1 MITNKTIANRRELL
15 GLSNESDIHSTIIE
29 YHTASLNR
37 IIKEKVTI
45 SDAISICAGAV
56 RYLSNLEQ
64 IEYEQLFN
72 ENSTVEGLEQWRIMA
87 DYLINHIK

>member
-1 MITNKTIANRRELL
+1 MINIKTIANRRELL
-15 GLSNESDIHSTIIE
+15 GFSNESDVHSKIIE
-29 YHTASLNR
+29 IKIASLNR

-45 SDAISICAGAV
+45 SDAINICNSAV

-72 ENSTVEGLEQWRIMA
+72 ENSTIDGLAQWKIMA
-87 DYLINHIK
+87 DYLIKHIK

>member
-15 GLSNESDIHSTIIE
+15 GISNESDIHSSMIE
-29 YHTASLNR
+29 YTTASLKR
-37 IIKEKVTI
+37 ITKEKVTI
-45 SDAISICAGAV
+45 SDAITICAGAV
-56 RYLSNLEQ
+56 RYLSNSDQ

-72 ENSTVEGLEQWRIMA
+72 ENSTVEGLDQWRIMA

>member
-15 GLSNESDIHSTIIE
+15 GISNESDIHSSMIE
-29 YHTASLNR
+29 YTTASLKR

-45 SDAISICAGAV
+45 SDAITICAGSV
-56 RYLSNLEQ
+56 RYLSNSDQ

-72 ENSTVEGLEQWRIMA
+72 ENSTVDGLEQWRIMA